1 MPASCINKNE
11 KTLYILLEMKCLDN
25 THGKN
30 LFKNQYI
37 VKYTAGKLTNNYN
50 VVSSKTSQ
58 IYENDWA
65 NWGKNAKTSPCQFR
79 HTAP

>member
-1 MPASCINKNE
+1 
-11 KTLYILLEMKCLDN
+11 MKCLDN

-58 IYENDWA
+58 IYEND
-65 NWGKNAKTSPCQFR
+65 
-79 HTAP
+79 